1 MKINVF
7 FLLVTTALIVIFFAL
22 KPQGIKIQKFEN
34 IPLLKLSSFTMHE
47 LTSDG
52 LITIMKGTEATKY
65 EDRYD
70 VDNINYTDKSKEF
83 IANIIADTGTY
94 KNNIVR
100 LNGNVVYTREDGLT
114 FKTQSA
120 SYSKNTHIAKANGN
134 YVLYRD
140 SNKVIGKKLKY
151 NNLSDKIYSTDVTAN
166 YKFKER

>member
-22 KPQGIKIQKFEN
+22 KPQNIKIQKFED

-47 LTSDG
+47 LNSEG
-52 LITIMKGTEATKY
+52 LITIMKGTQATRYK
-65 EDRYD
+65 DRYD
-70 VDNINYTDKSKEF
+70 VDNIDYTDKSKEF
-83 IANIIADTGTY
+83 VANITANTGTY

-100 LNGNVVYTREDGLT
+100 LNGNVIYTREDGLT

-120 SYSKNTHIAKANGN
+120 SYDKNTHIAKADGD
-134 YVLYRD
+134 YVLYRGT
-140 SNKVIGKKLKY
+140 NEAIGKKLKY
-151 NNLSDKIYSTDVTAN
+151 NNLSDKIYSTDVTAK